1 PLLVAWGAGKGRTM
15 VFGADTTWRAWRRP
29 TPDFKTDSI
38 KAYERFWKQVILWLA
53 HREDADG
60 NVRVMPDVRRVAAGG
75 HNRVGFTVEAR
86 GKGGLL
92 VPDAVFKVKVIG
104 PNKEE
109 FEVAIAQEDGK
120 ERGYFWKT
128 DKAGDYQ
135 IEVQGFS
142 KDGKENLGLGKAK
155 FLAYAEDLENQRPA
169 ADHEFLRKLAA
180 AGGGTAYLGGEDRMV
195 EFLETLLG
203 QPLLPTRG
211 RAEEWP
217 DWKLDP
223 GPDAGFGDQVAAFW
237 ASGLLACFV
246 LFVAFLCAE
255 WYLRRRWGMV

>member
-1 PLLVAWGAGKGRTM
+1 M
-15 VFGADTTWRAWRRP
+15 
-29 TPDFKTDSI
+29 
-38 KAYERFWKQVILWLA
+38 ILWLA